1 MPDFPK
7 KLNKKQKEA
16 YLQALPFH
24 ILLPRVIEDY
34 RLFSKYLNS
43 YIQDSYCEDCLNT
56 TDECE
61 CDYCDYCKLQR
72 CMCDI
77 NSYNELIDWIV
88 KYLFNNFSKKQIDMF
103 IKNIN
108 DACDL
113 YERTWIDYS
122 QIIYDARSYIFY
134 TMSSHVNKNP
144 KKLTKINKRTISRRK

>member
-16 YLQALPFH
+16 FLHELPFH
-24 ILLPRVIEDY
+24 ILLPSVIEDY

-61 CDYCDYCKLQR
+61 CDYCDSCKLNR

-77 NSYNELIDWIV
+77 NSYDELIDIQLIDPV
-88 KYLFNNFSKKQIDMF
+88 ADCKLPISSDIANLKK
-103 IKNIN
+103 
-108 DACDL
+108 
-113 YERTWIDYS
+113 
-122 QIIYDARSYIFY
+122 IFY
-134 TMSSHVNKNP
+134 YYYNIDKYEKYITFFLEKYNNYLK
-144 KKLTKINKRTISRRK
+144 